1 MNKFVN
7 YKEVIQTQPS
17 ILINFLQGG
26 GGGGGGGG
34 GRGGGIEVH
43 FGWLDVSFFDSATLA
58 LWPARCF
65 FLERFRI
72 VFNGNVTH

>member
-26 GGGGGGGG
+26 RGVEGE
-34 GRGGGIEVH
+34 GRVSRGTL
-43 FGWLDVSFFDSATLA
+43 WLVGCKL
-58 LWPARCF
+58 
-65 FLERFRI
+65 FR
-72 VFNGNVTH
+72 

>member
-17 ILINFLQGG
+17 ILINFLRGG
-26 GGGGGGGG
+26 GGGGGGV
-34 GRGGGIEVH
+34 EVH

-65 FLERFRI
+65 FF
-72 VFNGNVTH
+72 

>member
-26 GGGGGGGG
+26 GGR
-34 GRGGGIEVH
+34 GRGGGVEVH

-65 FLERFRI
+65 FFREI
-72 VFNGNVTH
+72 

>member
-26 GGGGGGGG
+26 GGGKGE
-34 GRGGGIEVH
+34 GRVSRGTL
-43 FGWLDVSFFDSATLA
+43 WLVGCKLFDGASLA